1 MQQAK
6 GTAHGK
12 IILMGE
18 HSVVYNQP
26 AIALPFF
33 SVEVT
38 TTIKPSRELTLECD
52 FYQGTVAQMPE
63 LLKSLQTTIQ
73 TCLERIHPDCSN
85 ITIQIRSS
93 IPIER
98 GMGSSAAVAVA
109 TTRAIYQFFQHPLS
123 QSELLDIVDIAEHI
137 AHGNP
142 SGLDALMTS
151 SDIAYRFV
159 KNEGIS
165 PLESHIDAYLVI
177 ADTGQTGQTK
187 EAVQAVK
194 QLIQQPLYQ
203 HKIKELGQY
212 AEMAR
217 QCLYH
222 NQTEQLGDL
231 MTKAHSCL
239 KELTVSSPKLDTFV
253 KVAIENGALGAK
265 LTGGGRGG
273 CMIALAKT
281 PQSAK
286 HIEQALIE
294 SGACQTWI
302 FDMKGL

>member
-1 MQQAK
+1 MHQAQ

-18 HSVVYNQP
+18 HSVVYHQP

-33 SVEVT
+33 SVEVIT
-38 TTIKPSRELTLECD
+38 SIQPSQELTLECD
-52 FYQGTVAQMPE
+52 FYQGTVAKMPE
-63 LLKSLQTTIQ
+63 LLKSLQTTIH
-73 TCLERIHPDCSN
+73 TCLDRLGQTEAN
-85 ITIQIRSS
+85 IAIQIQST

-109 TTRAIYQFFQHPLS
+109 TTRAIYRYFNHHLP
-123 QSELLDIVDIAEHI
+123 QSELLAIVDIAEHI

-159 KNEGIS
+159 KDEGMS
-165 PLESHIDAYLVI
+165 PLQSHLDAYLVI
-177 ADTGQTGQTK
+177 ADTGETGQTK

-194 QLIQQPLYQ
+194 QLIDQPHYQ
-203 HKIKELGQY
+203 HIIQKLGHY
-212 AEMAR
+212 AEEAS

-222 NQTEQLGDL
+222 NQAEKLGQF
-231 MTKAHSCL
+231 MTQAQQCL
-239 KELTVSSPKLDTFV
+239 RELTVSSPKLDYFV
-253 KVAIENGALGAK
+253 ATALQNGALGAK

-273 CMIALAKT
+273 CMIALAATK
-281 PQSAK
+281 SAAEK
-286 HIEQALIE
+286 IERALLQAK
-294 SGACQTWI
+294 ARKTWI
-302 FDMKGL
+302 LDMKGL

>member
-1 MQQAK
+1 MQQAQ

-38 TTIKPSRELTLECD
+38 TTIKPSQELTLECD

-85 ITIQIRSS
+85 IAIQIRSS

-159 KNEGIS
+159 KNEGMS

-302 FDMKGL
+302 LDMKGL